1 MSEVKRFCTDCGK
14 PLEPGTRF
22 CGNCGKP
29 VSGGTPPAAA
39 PAAPVYAAPPVQNVP
54 GERLIGI
61 IPGVS
66 RKKGLFGVEGFSV
79 VVTEKRIIFAAVTNE
94 MIKEAAKKESEGKGF
109 LAGMLGAATV
119 EYTFHKRY
127 YDMAP
132 EAVLAENSQ
141 NFAVELSRIKK
152 VKVEEGRR
160 LPREKGAVIHHDRW
174 EDGKFEVQTAGDKY
188 VFTLP
193 HSSYDAAVEVMRK
206 AGLN

>member
-1 MSEVKRFCTDCGK
+1 MSEVKKFCTECGK
-14 PLEPGTRF
+14 PLEPGARF
-22 CGNCGKP
+22 CGNCGKT
-29 VSGGTPPAAA
+29 VSGVTPPVAA
-39 PAAPVYAAPPVQNVP
+39 PAALSGQNVS
-54 GERLIGI
+54 GESLIGI

-66 RKKGLFGVEGFSV
+66 RKKGLFSVEGFSV
-79 VVTEKRIIFAAVTNE
+79 VITGKRIIFAAVTNE

-119 EYTFHKRY
+119 GYNLHKRY

-132 EAVLAENSQ
+132 EAILAENPQ
-141 NFAVELSRIKK
+141 NFAVELVRIKK

-160 LPREKGAVIHHDRW
+160 LPREKGAVIHVDRF

-188 VFTLP
+188 AFNLP
-193 HSSYDAAVEVMRK
+193 HSSYDAAVEVTRK